1 MALIIDR
8 IMSTLER
15 TLRTSPNDPRQ
26 YKSVQLENGLK
37 ALLICDKNASKSAAA
52 LAVNVGHFDDPSE
65 RQGLAHFLEH
75 MLFLGTKKYPN
86 AGEYQQFINHHGGS
100 HNAWTG
106 TEYTNYFFDIENS
119 WFNEALDRFCQFFI
133 SPCFDP
139 ELVEKERQAV
149 HSEYLLKL
157 QDDVRRLYQVHKETI
172 NPQHPFSKF
181 SVGSVETL
189 ADWPDKSIRQD
200 LLNFYN
206 AHYSADQM
214 TLVMLSNQS
223 IETLLSW
230 VARFNLIPRRDCPTR
245 PDVPLLR
252 ENDRSIIIYAHPVKE
267 LQRLTMSFDFTDLS
281 HLYRSKPLG
290 FLAHLLGYEGSGS
303 LIAYLRHKG
312 LIQTMSAGG
321 GICGKGFREFTLS
334 FQLTPQGFEEIDS
347 IIETAFDYLRLISK
361 QGIEKWRYVEKQRV
375 MERAWSYQEKIRAI
389 DQVSHLS
396 VSMHHFDKAD
406 ILIGDYLMEQFDEN
420 QLQSLLS
427 QMTAKRMRLTIIGQ
441 QVETDRIAKWY
452 QTPYKVAPFSEKQLE
467 RWENPRQFE
476 LLLPPANPFIGS
488 TPTQLLPTDG
498 VSDRPKK
505 LIEQPGFRLWHQQDS
520 EFKIPKGH
528 IYLSVDSAF
537 SVKSINHIVRSR
549 LAVEMLLD
557 HLTETT
563 YQAEIAGMSYQ
574 AYAHQGGY
582 TIHTA
587 GFNERQFE
595 LLKMILNERLFGHFD
610 PKRFDIIKQQLHQ
623 HWHNQTQIKPINQLF
638 HQLTAVLQPHNP
650 TGAELDQALK
660 AVTREEMPEFIRQ
673 LYTDIHIEALVYG
686 NWSKRQAIEIGE
698 YLQRE
703 LAPDSR
709 PSTET
714 PRQLINISKQ
724 QTLLYHLCCDHPD
737 SSLLMYFQSPSTE
750 SEQIALFTF
759 CNHLMSSTFFYELR
773 TQQQLGYIVGNG
785 NLPINRHPGM
795 IFYIQSPHATPFHM
809 VQAIDRFLDN
819 FPQVI
824 TSLSPEDWLE
834 AKHGLASQI
843 LEQESNMRT
852 RAQRYWISIGN
863 KDENFDQRNQ
873 VVDALMKLTKE
884 DLIRFTSALKDPQRD
899 RILLYTT
906 GSSHEEEHPLT
917 IGTPIG
923 DLNEFHRKTP
933 HFSY

>member
-1 MALIIDR
+1 M
-8 IMSTLER
+8 
-15 TLRTSPNDPRQ
+15 RTSPNDSRQ
-26 YKSVQLENGLK
+26 YKSVQLQNGLR

-52 LAVNVGHFDDPSE
+52 LTVNVGHFDDPPE

-75 MLFLGTKKYPN
+75 MLFLGTKKYPK

-106 TEYTNYFFDIENS
+106 TEFTNYFFDIENN
-119 WFNEALDRFCQFFI
+119 WFNDALDRFCQFFI
-133 SPCFDP
+133 APCFDP
-139 ELVEKERQAV
+139 QLVEKERQAV

-189 ADWPDKSIRQD
+189 ADWPDKSIRND
-200 LLNFYN
+200 LLNFYQTY
-206 AHYSADQM
+206 YSSEQM
-214 TLVMLSNQS
+214 TLVILSNQS
-223 IETLLSW
+223 LETLTSW
-230 VARFNLIPRRDCPTR
+230 SERFNDIPRHDCPIRTN
-245 PDVPLLR
+245 VPLLR
-252 ENDRSIIIYAHPVKE
+252 EQDRGIAIYAHPVKE
-267 LQRLTMSFDFTDLS
+267 IQRLTMSFDFSDLS
-281 HLYRSKPLG
+281 HLYKSKPLG
-290 FLAHLLGYEGSGS
+290 FLAHLLGYEGSES

-321 GICGKGFREFTLS
+321 GISGKGFREFTLS
-334 FQLTPQGFEEIDS
+334 FQLTDQGFKQIDL
-347 IIETAFDYLRLISK
+347 IIEATFDYLSLISN
-361 QGIEKWRYVEKQRV
+361 QGLEQWRYLEKQRV

-389 DQVSHLS
+389 DQVSHLA
-396 VSMHHFDKAD
+396 VNMHHFDESD
-406 ILIGDYLMEQFDEN
+406 ILIGDYLMEHFDKI
-420 QLQSLLS
+420 QIQSLLS
-427 QMTAKRMRLTIIGQ
+427 QMTAKRMRLTIISQ

-452 QTPYKVAPFSEKQLE
+452 QTPYKVVPFSDKQLE
-467 RWENPRQFE
+467 HWLNPRPFE

-488 TPTQLLPTDG
+488 SPTQLLATEG
-498 VSDRPKK
+498 ASDRPRK
-505 LIEQPGFRLWHQQDS
+505 LIEEPGFRLWYQQDS

-537 SVKSINHIVRSR
+537 SVQSIDHIVRSR
-549 LAVEMLLD
+549 FAVEMLLD

-574 AYAHQGGY
+574 IYAHQGGY

-587 GFNERQFE
+587 GFNERQLE

-610 PKRFDIIKQQLHQ
+610 PGRFDIIKQQLHQ

-638 HQLTAVLQPHNP
+638 HQLTAALQPNNP
-650 TGAELDQALK
+650 TGAELNQALK
-660 AVTREEMPEFIRQ
+660 TVTREEMPEFIKH
-673 LYTDIHIEALVYG
+673 LYANIHIETLIYG

-703 LAPDSR
+703 LAPDSQ

-714 PRQLINISKQ
+714 PRQLINISGQ
-724 QTLLYHLCCDHPD
+724 QTLRYHLHCEHPD
-737 SSLLMYFQSPSTE
+737 SSLLMYFQSASIETK
-750 SEQIALFTF
+750 QIALFTF

-785 NLPINRHPGM
+785 NLPLNRHPGM

-809 VQAIDRFLDN
+809 VQAIDRFLDS
-819 FPQVI
+819 FPEVI
-824 TSLSPEDWLE
+824 ATLSEEEWQE

-863 KDENFDQRNQ
+863 KDENFNQRDL
-873 VVDALMKLTKE
+873 VVDSLMKLTKE
-884 DLIRFTSALKDPQRD
+884 ELILFTTTLKDPIRD

-906 GSSHEEEHPLT
+906 GSSHEEEHPLN
-917 IGTPIG
+917 IGEPIQ
-923 DLNEFHRKTP
+923 NMTHFHEEMP